1 MGPARPLC
9 RCPRCPSVAPAAS
22 SRRTKSFRPCL
33 SKVASLLAHPASL
46 SEVSRRIGGK
56 SMTYAALDVES
67 DVNSTYLRSQTQSEA
82 AQLANGN
89 LVVVWLEADVGSTAN
104 QLLKAQIYGPD
115 GSPFGGEITLV
126 PGGGV
131 NPSVAGLSD
140 GGFVLT
146 WQSF

>member
-1 MGPARPLC
+1 MN
-9 RCPRCPSVAPAAS
+9 
-22 SRRTKSFRPCL
+22 
-33 SKVASLLAHPASL
+33 
-46 SEVSRRIGGK
+46 
-56 SMTYAALDVES
+56 YAALDAEF
-67 DVNSTYLRSQTQSEA
+67 DVNSTDPRSQTQSEA

-89 LVVVWLEADVGSTAN
+89 LVVVWLEADVGSTAT

-146 WQSF
+146 WQSFGGIRAQLFNVDGTAEGAAFTASPVSVQASGADVAALADGGFAISWHDSRTSAG